1 MIFDVFLNHHDR
13 LRKTLFESRPLR
25 LTVTRLYAIVSTT
38 AIFNAAWMKN
48 QKRDD
53 FGLLKS
59 YFAWK
64 KFSVICFAALVFCA
78 AFVALI
84 AFAEIQY
91 PSPRG
96 AVNDFAGVIDPENAS
111 KMEALAQ
118 EVLQKTNTA
127 VVVATVPS
135 IGEGM
140 DYNMYANGL
149 YRAWGIG
156 KKGED
161 KGVLIFLTVKER
173 KIRIETGYGVEAIL
187 PDGRVGEILD
197 QYVVPFLKTGDYGK
211 GLYNAMYA
219 CSAYIAQDAGV
230 QITGSPQVYRTA
242 TQPGKRSTNLV
253 GLLFFLIAAAI
264 ILGTKT
270 GRENLLPLLIFFLL
284 SGGRGGRGG
293 GFGGGGFS
301 GGFGGFG
308 GGMSGGGGAGRSF

>member
-1 MIFDVFLNHHDR
+1 
-13 LRKTLFESRPLR
+13 
-25 LTVTRLYAIVSTT
+25 
-38 AIFNAAWMKN
+38 
-48 QKRDD
+48 
-53 FGLLKS
+53 LKS
-59 YFAWK
+59 YFAWI
-64 KFSVICFAALVFCA
+64 KFSVTSFTVLAFCV
-78 AFVALI
+78 AFVAVI
-84 AFAEIQY
+84 AFAENQY

-96 AVNDFAGVIDPENAS
+96 AVNDFAGVIDPDNAS

-118 EVLQKTNTA
+118 EVLQKTGTA

-135 IGEGM
+135 IGDDM

-161 KGVLIFLTVKER
+161 KGVLIFLTLKER
-173 KIRIETGYGVEAIL
+173 KIRIETGYGVEGIL

-197 QYVVPFLKTGDYGK
+197 KYVVPFLKSGDYGK

-230 QITGSPQVYRTA
+230 QITGSPQFYRTA
-242 TQPGKRSTNLV
+242 MQPSKKNIGLV
-253 GLLFFLIAAAI
+253 ELIFFLIAAAI

-270 GRENLLPLLIFFLL
+270 GRENLLPILMFVLL

-293 GFGGGGFS
+293 GGFSGGFS